1 MVEQTP
7 ASRRSVPPGPSEKF
21 DAGDLF
27 SWLNQNFR
35 QYGEIFKASIYGS
48 EVYVISAPGYCE
60 HVLRRNWE
68 NYPRKGLVVQRI
80 ALALGNNLIT
90 SNGGQWASQRRM
102 IQPAFTKSAVHRL
115 SDTIIAVNSALLQR
129 WKDAAR
135 LRAPVNVT
143 RDVSRMVFEITL
155 RSIFGDDY
163 EAVAPKF
170 EPLAEN
176 SIRDI
181 GFAQNL
187 GSLRELVVA
196 LVAQRRQESRIS
208 TDTLGVLI
216 AARDRERGKPMPE
229 AQLAREIINL
239 VVAGHE
245 TTASLL
251 NWMWYLSNI
260 SRGAVEIGGGI

>member
-170 EPLAEN
+170 EPLAEELHTRYWLC
-176 SIRDI
+176 SKPRLAERTRRRPR
-181 GFAQNL
+181 GAKETGEQNFH
-187 GSLRELVVA
+187 GH
-196 LVAQRRQESRIS
+196 SRCPHR
-208 TDTLGVLI
+208 G
-216 AARDRERGKPMPE
+216 ARSG
-229 AQLAREIINL
+229 ARETN
-239 VVAGHE
+239 ARSSTGERDHK
-245 TTASLL
+245 SCRR
-251 NWMWYLSNI
+251 WS
-260 SRGAVEIGGGI
+260 